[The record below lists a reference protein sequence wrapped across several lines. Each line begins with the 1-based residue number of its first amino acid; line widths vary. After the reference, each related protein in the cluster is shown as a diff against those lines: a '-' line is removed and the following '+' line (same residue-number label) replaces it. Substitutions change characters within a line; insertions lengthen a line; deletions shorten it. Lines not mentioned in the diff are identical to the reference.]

1 MSKSTIS
8 KYTWLLDLLTRRGR
22 LTRKEINDYW
32 IANTDL
38 SDGRPMPRRSFHHY
52 IDGIEQMF
60 DLNINCDRS
69 TNEYYIDDAS
79 ESDTR
84 LREWMLDALAI
95 SDTVTAS
102 RDISHRILL
111 EKTPSARG
119 KLPIVINALRS
130 LTALKFSYRP
140 YDRPAPQ
147 TVVLEP
153 YCVRIFRQRWYVT
166 GRNKG
171 KAALRTYALDRI
183 SRLVELPDTFEM
195 DPGFDAEE
203 YFSNCVG
210 IIRNNRDNPQTVV
223 IRASAWRANYLR
235 ALPLHSSQS
244 ERTYDGFSLF
254 EYHVFVTADLVN
266 ELLSMGRSVEVLKPL
281 FLRRQIAEELQAAL
295 ALYNAGTTA
304 SKSSK
309 NTDTIG

>member
-22 LTRKEINDYW
+22 LTRQEINEHW
-32 IANTDL
+32 MANRSL
-38 SDGRPMPRRSFHHY
+38 SDGKPMPRRSFHHY
-52 IDGIEQMF
+52 IDGIEEMF

-79 ESDTR
+79 ESDQR
-84 LREWMLDALAI
+84 LREWLLDALAI
-95 SDTVTAS
+95 SDTMTAS
-102 RDISHRILL
+102 RDVSSRILL

-130 LTALKFSYRP
+130 CSVITFRYQS

-147 TVVLEP
+147 VVVLEP

-166 GRNKG
+166 GQNLDKSVV
-171 KAALRTYALDRI
+171 RTYALDRMTQP
-183 SRLVELPDTFEM
+183 VETGDTFALPE
-195 DPGFDAEE
+195 DFDAET
-203 YFSNCVG
+203 YFSDCVG
-210 IIRNNRDNPQTVV
+210 IIRGNRDMPQTVV

-244 ERTYDGFSLF
+244 ERNYDRYSLF
-254 EYHVFVTADLVN
+254 EYRILVTADLVN
-266 ELLSMGRSVEVLKPL
+266 ELLSMGSSVEVIRPA
-281 FLRRQIAEELQAAL
+281 FLRKQIADELQASL
-295 ALYNAGTTA
+295 ANYTDMAPTTNIDE
-304 SKSSK
+304 KSR
-309 NTDTIG
+309 